1 MYRLYIMHILKYL
14 YMYRSCFSFL
24 CFIHF
29 LSTSPS
35 SLPSLSLSLSL
46 SSLPV
51 HAAVLAINEAIDGGD
66 HLITLSKLQNPAAV
80 LNDIES
86 DNSPR
91 YQSSLETSKKGKKG
105 TANIYTCT
113 YMYMYY
119 KACILNAVY
128 TCNCYLCVIYF

>member
-1 MYRLYIMHILKYL
+1 MYPASL
-14 YMYRSCFSFL
+14 FSH
-24 CFIHF
+24 FIHF

-91 YQSSLETSKKGKKG
+91 YQSSLETSKKDKKG

-113 YMYMYY
+113 YMYYTVY
-119 KACILNAVY
+119 ILNAVY